1 MKRVWIALCT
11 AALTLPVAALARAP
25 YSPPGAVDA
34 GLRFSWRMSVS
45 AKENCRPRTPAELAA
60 LPIHMRTPE
69 VCTRDVAS
77 YALITRIDDITADT
91 IQLVRGGVKG
101 DRPLFVLEERT
112 LSPGRHRVRVHL
124 ERMATS
130 GTEILAALDTVLS
143 MDAGAVQLITLE
155 SEARRLSAKSSPR

>member
-1 MKRVWIALCT
+1 
-11 AALTLPVAALARAP
+11 
-25 YSPPGAVDA
+25 
-34 GLRFSWRMSVS
+34 
-45 AKENCRPRTPAELAA
+45 
-60 LPIHMRTPE
+60 
-69 VCTRDVAS
+69 
-77 YALITRIDDITADT
+77 
-91 IQLVRGGVKG
+91 VKG